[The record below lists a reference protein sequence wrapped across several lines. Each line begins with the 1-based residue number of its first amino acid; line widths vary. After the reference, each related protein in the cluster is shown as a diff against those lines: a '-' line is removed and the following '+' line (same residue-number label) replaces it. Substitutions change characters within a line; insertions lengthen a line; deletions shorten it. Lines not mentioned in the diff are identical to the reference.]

1 MDLKYENIAISGG
14 VAVGT
19 TTLME
24 NLKPYL
30 EPYHWQFKPVGQFV
44 REYTKEN
51 VLPLASL
58 VSDDFDREIER
69 KVFETLR
76 NEKHWVVEA
85 WLSGFMSRD
94 LTNTLRILLY
104 CSENSLRVDRLAN
117 RDRVSVDEAKK
128 FLKLREEKNIKK
140 WQRIYGNYDFFNKK
154 YYHLVIDTYSSG
166 QHETVGKV
174 LDALGYKHDKIQITR
189 K

>member
-1 MDLKYENIAISGG
+1 MDLKFENIAISGG

-30 EPYHWQFKPVGQFV
+30 EPYNWKFKPVGQFV

-76 NEKHWVVEA
+76 NEKNWVVEA
-85 WLSGFMSRD
+85 WLAGFMSRD

-117 RDRVSVDEAKK
+117 RDKVSVEEAKK

>member
-1 MDLKYENIAISGG
+1 MYFRYENIAISGG

-30 EPYHWQFKPVGQFV
+30 EPYNWKFKPVGQFV

-76 NEKHWVVEA
+76 NEKQWVVEA
-85 WLSGFMSRD
+85 WLAGFMAKE
-94 LTNTLRILLY
+94 LTNTLRI
-104 CSENSLRVDRLAN
+104 
-117 RDRVSVDEAKK
+117 
-128 FLKLREEKNIKK
+128 
-140 WQRIYGNYDFFNKK
+140 
-154 YYHLVIDTYSSG
+154 
-166 QHETVGKV
+166 
-174 LDALGYKHDKIQITR
+174 
-189 K
+189 

>member
-1 MDLKYENIAISGG
+1 MDLKFYNVSISGG

-30 EPYHWQFKPVGQFV
+30 EPYGWKFKSIGQFV

-58 VSDDFDREIER
+58 VSEDFDRQIER
-69 KVFETLR
+69 KVFETLSSER
-76 NEKHWVVEA
+76 QWVIDA
-85 WLSGFMSRD
+85 WLAGFMSRE
-94 LTNTLRILLY
+94 LTNTLRVLLY
-104 CSENSLRVDRLAN
+104 CSETSLRVDRVAN
-117 RDRVSVDEAKK
+117 RDRVSVEEAKR

-140 WQRIYGNYDFFNKK
+140 WQHIYGNYDFFNKK

-174 LDALGYKHDKIQITR
+174 LDSLGYRNDTIQITR